1 MNNEV
6 FEPLQVPEGVKH
18 LIRVAP
24 IFLIEKVQFGGAP
37 VKHRII
43 ADLKANGANHRPVKR
58 PAYFPTKEFVMEK
71 ILLQDRPLFESDVMD
86 CFHLLPVDEAW
97 RWLV

>member
-43 ADLKANGANHRPVKR
+43 ADLVFVFCFCISEDLFIKR
-58 PAYFPTKEFVMEK
+58 MLA
-71 ILLQDRPLFESDVMD
+71 SW
-86 CFHLLPVDEAW
+86 LPYTVASVPYGTHISVFASS
-97 RWLV
+97 LISTQV